1 MKDGGQQEGVEKI
14 DVLAFDGET
23 YYREALPVIR
33 EILLDV
39 FVNEEQLVT
48 IACTG
53 NFIEELTLGYLKQ
66 EGIIDKADDV
76 VRIRLSNGK
85 TRVDVATKQNR
96 TRMMPKEKRHRS
108 LASSGARGSRLHGA
122 ENRQRISPAQAAMLT
137 SDNVLD
143 FMADLLG
150 RTALHHLTRGTHC
163 SALADPRG
171 VLIAREDIGRH
182 NTLDMLSGYI
192 LLHNLD
198 CSDKILL
205 TTGRVSSEIVSK
217 TGRMGIPVI
226 ISHSASTSKAIPLAS
241 QLGITVIGY
250 VRERK
255 FKVYCGPERVKVEAQ
270 S

>member
-1 MKDGGQQEGVEKI
+1 MKSGGPQEGVEQL
-14 DVLAFDGET
+14 DVLAFDGKT
-23 YYREALPVIR
+23 YSREALPVIR

-39 FVNEEQLVT
+39 FVNEEQIVT

-76 VRIRLSNGK
+76 LRIRLSNGK
-85 TRVDVATKQNR
+85 TRVDVATKQDR
-96 TRMMPKEKRHRS
+96 TRMIPKEKRPRS
-108 LASSGARGSRLHGA
+108 LASSGARGSRLQET
-122 ENRQRISPAQAAMLT
+122 ENRQRICLPQGVMLT
-137 SDNVLD
+137 SGNVLEL
-143 FMADLLG
+143 MADLLG
-150 RTALHHLTRGTHC
+150 QTALHHLTRGTHC
-163 SALADPRG
+163 SALAGPRG

-241 QLGITVIGY
+241 QLGITIIGY
-250 VRERK
+250 VREGR
-255 FKVYCGPERVKVEAQ
+255 FKVYCGSERVKR
-270 S
+270 